1 MTVPSQAAVRY
12 ALGAPLCPL
21 VVTNTYNDP
30 VYFDHKVFVGSKKTR
45 AFGNTWSGPR
55 GGEINWD
62 PFH

>member
-1 MTVPSQAAVRY
+1 VRY